1 MMTAPKA
8 MKQTYFIFDQ
18 NRCVLQPLPK
28 AVLNDDGQRVC
39 LPDVPLSEG

>member
-1 MMTAPKA
+1 MMTTPKA

-18 NRCVLQPLPK
+18 NRCVLQPLTA
-28 AVLNDDGQRVC
+28 AVLNDDGQRAG